1 MKRKLTKR
9 VIATALAGIM
19 VFGLTACGGNSET
32 AGKADEKTTDGQTT
46 EGKTTDAAA
55 TEGQASDD
63 GSGDASGEEGKKV
76 ELNVINYHVGTDYAA
91 EYYKYLFEEFKKTD
105 AGKNVEFN
113 FEEIPTTDAYNQKIK
128 LLISSG
134 DLPDIVFNGG
144 NNITE
149 LAAKSGKVTDLTPY
163 FEADPEWKALFDET
177 SLNFNTVD
185 GKIYGVPVSKEISYI
200 YYNKELFEKAEVEVP
215 ETSFANWD
223 EFFKACDKLK
233 AADITPLGMDTAD
246 SGWLT
251 NLWMSALIG
260 TDGDAGNKW
269 MNTLY
274 PTDFNTPEVEK
285 AAENIQKM
293 FENYTTADAIGGKYD
308 PMATHFFNGEVAM
321 FPNGPWM
328 IPDFSQT
335 EKAPEGFYDKVGIML
350 MPGDGMEMVPTPGDM
365 VGAKDKDKIE
375 AAVAFLKFETSPE
388 NQIKA
393 LEMTGLQPVSNNL
406 DIPSDLSEKDPLMAQ
421 VLEIQNKA
429 KLTYGQNQA
438 YWYQNA
444 IDTFSTELPE
454 LAYGNIT
461 PKEFCQKLSDS
472 AAKNQE

>member
-1 MKRKLTKR
+1 MKRKFVKR
-9 VIATALAGIM
+9 LMASALIGSMAL
-19 VFGLTACGGNSET
+19 GLVACSGGDKDKES
-32 AGKADEKTTDGQTT
+32 
-46 EGKTTDAAA
+46 
-55 TEGQASDD
+55 SDD
-63 GSGDASGEEGKKV
+63 SGKIV
-76 ELNVINYHVGTDYAA
+76 LNVINYHVGTDYAA
-91 EYYKYLFEEFKKTD
+91 DYYSYLFEEFQKTE

-149 LAAKSGKVTDLTPY
+149 LAAKSGKVADLTPY
-163 FEADPEWKALFDET
+163 FDEDPEWKALFDDT
-177 SLNFNTVD
+177 SLEFNTVD

-200 YYNKELFEKAEVEVP
+200 YYNKELFEKAGIEAP
-215 ETSFANWD
+215 ETAFASWD
-223 EFFKACDKLK
+223 EFFEVCDQLK
-233 AADITPLGMDTAD
+233 AKGITPLGMDTAD

-251 NLWMSALIG
+251 NLRMSALIG
-260 TDGDAGNKW
+260 TNGEAGNEW
-269 MNTLY
+269 MNTMY
-274 PTDFNTPEVEK
+274 PTDFNTPEVEA
-285 AAENIQKM
+285 AAEKIQTM
-293 FENYTTADAIGGKYD
+293 FKEYTTADAVGGKYD

-328 IPDFSQT
+328 IPDFREP

-350 MPGDGMEMVPTPGDM
+350 MPGNGMEMVPTPGDM
-365 VGAKDKDKIE
+365 VGATEKEKIE

-393 LEMTGLQPVSNNL
+393 LEMTGLQPVSNDL
-406 DIPSDLSEKDPLMAQ
+406 EIPDTLTESDPLMAQ

-429 KLTYGQNQA
+429 EVTYGQNQA
-438 YWYQNA
+438 YWYQNT

-461 PKEFCQKLSDS
+461 PKEFCEKLTES

>member
-1 MKRKLTKR
+1 MKRKFVKR
-9 VIATALAGIM
+9 LMASALIGSMAL
-19 VFGLTACGGNSET
+19 GLVACSGGD
-32 AGKADEKTTDGQTT
+32 KEK
-46 EGKTTDAAA
+46 ES
-55 TEGQASDD
+55 SDD
-63 GSGDASGEEGKKV
+63 SGKIV
-76 ELNVINYHVGTDYAA
+76 LNVINYHVGTDYAA
-91 EYYKYLFEEFKKTD
+91 DYYSYLFEEFQKTE

-149 LAAKSGKVTDLTPY
+149 LAAKSGKVADLTPY
-163 FEADPEWKALFDET
+163 FDEDPEWKALFDDT
-177 SLNFNTVD
+177 SLEFNTVD

-200 YYNKELFEKAEVEVP
+200 YYNKELFEKAGLEAP
-215 ETSFANWD
+215 ETAFASWD
-223 EFFKACDKLK
+223 EFFEVCDQLK
-233 AADITPLGMDTAD
+233 AKGITPLGMDTAD

-260 TDGDAGNKW
+260 TNGEAGNEW
-269 MNTLY
+269 MNTMY
-274 PTDFNTPEVEK
+274 PTDFNTPEVEA
-285 AAENIQKM
+285 AAEKIQTM
-293 FENYTTADAIGGKYD
+293 FKEYTTADAVGGKYD

-328 IPDFSQT
+328 IPDFREP

-350 MPGDGMEMVPTPGDM
+350 MPGNGMEMVPTPGDM
-365 VGAKDKDKIE
+365 VGATEKEKIE

-393 LEMTGLQPVSNNL
+393 LEMTGLQPVSNDL
-406 DIPSDLSEKDPLMAQ
+406 EIPDTLTESDPLMAQ

-429 KLTYGQNQA
+429 EVTYGQNQA
-438 YWYQNA
+438 YWYQNT

-461 PKEFCQKLSDS
+461 PKEFCEKLTES

>member
-1 MKRKLTKR
+1 MGMPVYAEGT
-9 VIATALAGIM
+9 
-19 VFGLTACGGNSET
+19 E
-32 AGKADEKTTDGQTT
+32 EKVT
-46 EGKTTDAAA
+46 
-55 TEGQASDD
+55 
-63 GSGDASGEEGKKV
+63 
-76 ELNVINYHVGTDYAA
+76 LNVINYHVGTDFAA
-91 EYYKYLFEEFKKTD
+91 DYYTYLFEEFKKTEE
-105 AGKNVEFN
+105 GKNVEFN

-149 LAAKSGKVTDLTPY
+149 LAAKSGKVADITSY

-177 SLNFNTVD
+177 SLGFNTVD

-200 YYNKELFEKAEVEVP
+200 YYNKELFKQAGLEAPEVAYA
-215 ETSFANWD
+215 TWDDFFA
-223 EFFKACDKLK
+223 ACDTLK
-233 AADITPLGMDTAD
+233 EAGITPVGMDSAD

-260 TDGDAGNKW
+260 TNGEAGNTW
-269 MNTLY
+269 MNTMY
-274 PTDFNTPEVEK
+274 PTDFNTPEVIE
-285 AAENIQKM
+285 AAEKIQTM
-293 FENYTTADAIGGKYD
+293 YQNYTTPDSIGGKYD

-328 IPDFSQT
+328 IPDFSQA

-350 MPGDGMEMVPTPGDM
+350 MPGNGMEMVPTPGDM
-365 VGAKDKDKIE
+365 VGASDPAKID

-393 LEMTGLQPVSNNL
+393 LEMTGLQPVSDNL
-406 DIPSDLSEKDPLMAQ
+406 EIPAALTESDPLMAQ
-421 VLEIQNKA
+421 VLDIQGKA
-429 KLTYGQNQA
+429 EVTYGQNQA
-438 YWYQNA
+438 YWYQNT
-444 IDTFSTELPE
+444 IDTFSTQLPE

-461 PKEFCQKLSDS
+461 PEEFCSKLSES
-472 AAKNQE
+472 AAKNQQ

>member
-1 MKRKLTKR
+1 MKKKVVKSLLIS
-9 VIATALAGIM
+9 VIAGSL
-19 VFGLTACGGNSET
+19 VFGLTACGG
-32 AGKADEKTTDGQTT
+32 
-46 EGKTTDAAA
+46 
-55 TEGQASDD
+55 
-63 GSGDASGEEGKKV
+63 GSGKSEDTKKDNGDKV
-76 ELNVINYHVGTDYAA
+76 VLDVINYHVGTDYAA
-91 EYYKYLFEEFKKTD
+91 DYYEYLFEEFQKTEE
-105 AGKNVEFN
+105 GKNVEFN

-149 LAAKSGKVTDLTPY
+149 LAAKSGKVADLTPY
-163 FEADPEWKALFDET
+163 FEKDPEWKALFDET
-177 SLNFNTVD
+177 SLEFNTVD
-185 GKIYGVPVSKEISYI
+185 GKIYGVSVSKEISYI
-200 YYNKELFEKAEVEVP
+200 YYNKELFEEAGIQAPDVAYA
-215 ETSFANWD
+215 TWD
-223 EFFKACDKLK
+223 EFFEVCDKLK
-233 AADITPLGMDTAD
+233 ASGITPLGMDTAD

-260 TDGDAGNKW
+260 TNGESGNEW
-269 MNTLY
+269 MNTMY
-274 PTDFNTPEVEK
+274 PTDFNIPEVEE
-285 AAENIQKM
+285 AAEMVQKM
-293 FENYTTADAIGGKYD
+293 FQEYTTADAIGGKYD

-328 IPDFSQT
+328 IPDFLET

-350 MPGDGMEMVPTPGDM
+350 MPGNGMEMVPTPGDM
-365 VGAKDKDKIE
+365 VGATEKEKIE
-375 AAVAFLKFETSPE
+375 AAVAFLKFETKPE

-406 DIPSDLSEKDPLMAQ
+406 EIPEELTKSNPLMAQ
-421 VLEIQNKA
+421 VLELQNKA
-429 KLTYGQNQA
+429 EVTYGQNQA
-438 YWYQNA
+438 YWYQNT

-461 PKEFCQKLSDS
+461 PKEFCKKLSES

>member
-1 MKRKLTKR
+1 MKSKMLKR
-9 VIATALAGIM
+9 ILASAVMGTM
-19 VFGLTACGGNSET
+19 VVSLAACGKG
-32 AGKADEKTTDGQTT
+32 GDDKASG
-46 EGKTTDAAA
+46 
-55 TEGQASDD
+55 SDD
-63 GSGDASGEEGKKV
+63 SGKV
-76 ELNVINYHVGTDYAA
+76 VLDVINYHVGTDYAA
-91 EYYKYLFEEFKKTD
+91 DYYSYLFEEFKKTEE
-105 AGKNVEFN
+105 GKNVEFN

-134 DLPDIVFNGG
+134 DLTDIVFNGG

-149 LAAKSGKVTDLTPY
+149 LTAKSGKVADLTPY
-163 FEADPEWKALFDET
+163 FEEDAEWKALFDDT
-177 SLNFNTVD
+177 SLEFNTVE

-200 YYNKELFEKAEVEVP
+200 YYNKELFKQAGIDAPEVA
-215 ETSFANWD
+215 FASWD
-223 EFFKACDKLK
+223 EFFAACDKLK
-233 AADITPLGMDTAD
+233 EAGITPVGMDSAD

-260 TDGDAGNKW
+260 TAGDAGNQW
-269 MNTLY
+269 MNTMY

-285 AAENIQKM
+285 AAETIQKM
-293 FENYTTADAIGGKYD
+293 FKEYTTADAVGGKYD

-328 IPDFSQT
+328 IPDFSQE

-350 MPGDGMEMVPTPGDM
+350 MPGNGMEMVPTPGDM
-365 VGAKDKDKIE
+365 VGATEEDKIK
-375 AAVAFLKFETSPE
+375 AAVAFLKFETTPE

-406 DIPSDLSEKDPLMAQ
+406 DIPAELTESDPLMAE

-429 KLTYGQNQA
+429 EVTYGQNQA
-438 YWYQNA
+438 YWYQNT

-461 PKEFCQKLSDS
+461 PKEFCEKLTQS
-472 AAKNQE
+472 AEKNQE